1 MIKLL
6 TIAGSIFCL
15 LTVFCSDVF
24 YGNEKSSLESKSVKV
39 ESVQKVASSSSET
52 YYSMN
57 PLQPRKDNG
66 KFMCTKNRYIKGEQQ
81 VGVASWY
88 GKKFHGKLMSNGK
101 RFNQNA
107 DTLASLTLPMG
118 TKVIVKNP
126 KNGKAVLAKVTD
138 CGPYVEGRIVDL
150 SKGLANK
157 LDLAREGIGEV
168 VVQVL

>member
-6 TIAGSIFCL
+6 TMAGTIFCL

-24 YGNEKSSLESKSVKV
+24 YNNKEQRPAQKSVKV
-39 ESVQKVASSSSET
+39 ESVQKVAGSVSQT
-52 YYSMN
+52 YYPMN

-66 KFMCTKNRYIKGEQQ
+66 KFMCTKNRYIKGEKQ

-88 GKKFHGKLMSNGK
+88 GKQFHGKLMSNGK

-107 DTLASLTLPMG
+107 NTVASLTLPMG

-126 KNGKAVLAKVTD
+126 KNGKVVLAKVTD
-138 CGPYVEGRIVDL
+138 CGPYVEGRILDL
-150 SKGLANK
+150 SKGLAKK

-168 VVQVL
+168 VIQVL